1 MAWMLRNYS
10 SPAGRNDDWASLLE
24 GFGLCPSIIEER
36 KLFVKKDIYLAE
48 WNRSLN
54 ENNLDFILALPFPTP
69 AIPKNSTGKA
79 TILSTAGCFIYNFVR
94 LLPIHS
100 IISIDPSLRQL
111 DYSAGCMPVTLV
123 DKNVDDLPGDFTSGP
138 EYAHMN
144 DISRAL
150 HDLYDADAMN
160 GLPVGV
166 QVIGRRLE
174 EEKVLAG
181 MKVVKE
187 ALAASGTVFTPK
199 KF

>member
-1 MAWMLRNYS
+1 MDREVDS
-10 SPAGRNDDWASLLE
+10 
-24 GFGLCPSIIEER
+24 
-36 KLFVKKDIYLAE
+36 LAE
-48 WNRSLN
+48 
-54 ENNLDFILALPFPTP
+54 DF
-69 AIPKNSTGKA
+69 KS
-79 TILSTAGCFIYNFVR
+79 S
-94 LLPIHS
+94 
-100 IISIDPSLRQL
+100 Q
-111 DYSAGCMPVTLV
+111 
-123 DKNVDDLPGDFTSGP
+123 

-150 HDLYDADAMN
+150 HELYDADAMN